1 MSGYHFFLS
10 SRLKHFTVTRFA
22 NIRANQEQSKKSTHT
37 HTHAAM
43 QTEVI
48 DPITTMDAF
57 NAVIVDYVI
66 VFYALSFINAVRLYL
81 FLDHKQKKQ
90 YAYD

>member
-1 MSGYHFFLS
+1 
-10 SRLKHFTVTRFA
+10 
-22 NIRANQEQSKKSTHT
+22 
-37 HTHAAM
+37 M

-66 VFYALSFINAVRLYL
+66 VFYALSSINAVRLYL